1 MTSFEAKYIDAE
13 KCTVQVN
20 AKHATGCPVFQAT
33 SIVEFVANNP
43 WIVGILL
50 LAFGIVSTFFGG
62 KLFPYVL
69 ASVGGGL
76 TFVVVILIASALG
89 GLRALEEK
97 SAKSGAKIATAV
109 FCFILALAVAIFVG
123 WFVKKAR
130 RIGGT
135 ILGFAAGFFLGFT
148 LYNLVFAQWIQHVA
162 LLVVL
167 AFGFA
172 IVGAFVAWKFGQA
185 VIVYLTAF
193 VGAYALVRGVSVFA
207 GHFPNEITLF
217 QELSAGTFTF
227 ENAFYGYLFGFA
239 VLTIVGIFTQHKLGY
254 HTYNHGD
261 DDGYAKIGH

>member
-1 MTSFEAKYIDAE
+1 MTNYDIKYSDAE
-13 KCTVQVN
+13 KCTVQVT
-20 AKHATGCPVFQAT
+20 AKHATGCPIFQAT

-50 LAFGIVSTFFGG
+50 LAFGVVSTFFGG

-69 ASVGGGL
+69 ASVGGGV
-76 TFVVVILIASALG
+76 TFVIVILIASALG

-97 SAKSGAKIATAV
+97 SAKSGGQIAAAV
-109 FCFILALAVAIFVG
+109 FSFIIAFAIAVFVG

-130 RIGGT
+130 RVGGC
-135 ILGFAAGFFLGFT
+135 ILGTAAGFFLGFT
-148 LYNLVFAQWIQHVA
+148 LYNLVFAQWVQHVA

-172 IVGAFVAWKFGQA
+172 IAGGVIAWKFGKA

-193 VGAYALVRGVSVFA
+193 LGAYSLVRGISVFA

-217 QELSAGTFTF
+217 QELQSGTFTF
-227 ENAFYGYLFGFA
+227 EPAFYGYLAGFA
-239 VLTIVGIFTQHKLGY
+239 VLTIVGIVTQHKLGY
-254 HTYNHGD
+254 HTYNQED
-261 DDGYAKIGH
+261 DDGYSKIGH